1 MTMTCVAINVDWY
14 NQIKDK
20 VATENP
26 WFYKTRYGYGEHFM
40 VEVDVEEE
48 QFNAVSRELGWME

>member
-14 NQIKDK
+14 NQIKNRVK
-20 VATENP
+20 TENP
-26 WFYKTRYGYGEHFM
+26 WFYKTHYGYREHFM